1 MNEIAPNDDKFGDL
15 RAALAAVAPA
25 PWSAQRSEIR
35 LEWWVHCDRF
45 GPMLTT
51 GYVGNN
57 DARPMAE
64 YLAVSRNTLPMLLS
78 EHDRWKGLAADRARW
93 AARDVQEMAARRDM
107 QRDRANRLAKEL
119 AEAEAILA
127 EARKLADMWNE
138 CSEPAGESLEQ
149 VLDGKKP

>member
-1 MNEIAPNDDKFGDL
+1 MSHEDAIEGRTKHQAPTPVTDDKFGDL

-78 EHDRWKGLAADRARW
+78 EHDR
-93 AARDVQEMAARRDM
+93 
-107 QRDRANRLAKEL
+107 LAKKLE
-119 AEAEAILA
+119 EAETILA
-127 EARKLADMWNE
+127 EARKLADLWNKYN
-138 CSEPAGESLEQ
+138 EPAGESLER
-149 VLDGKKP
+149 VLDGKAL

>member
-1 MNEIAPNDDKFGDL
+1 MTDDKFGNL
-15 RAALAAVAPA
+15 RAVLAAVAPA

-51 GYVGNN
+51 GYVGNS

-78 EHDRWKGLAADRARW
+78 EHDRWKDLATDRASYAVR
-93 AARDVQEMAARRDM
+93 AIDQMATRRDE
-107 QRDRANRLAKEL
+107 QTDRADKLAKKL
-119 AEAEAILA
+119 AKKLKEAEAILA

-149 VLDGKKP
+149 VLEGKIL